1 LSVRFVAQEFS
12 YWFSNPLTGMIEGN
26 SGINNDLIG
35 RLHGIMRPFLLRR
48 LKKDVEKQLPGKF
61 EHIVM
66 CKLSRRQQFL
76 YEEFMSRSSTRSLM
90 QGGGFMGMMNVLMQ
104 LRKVC
109 NHPDLFEP
117 RPIISAFVLDRIE
130 YRVNSILFTNESMTG
145 LKRVSGDL
153 LSLWHYDEDVLFDG
167 SLSSRSVSRERFMS
181 VMIDDVNIDKPHYLG
196 TTREY
201 DDFILAMRNMEIRA
215 RMEKREANF
224 KIIER
229 RSQRSRL
236 SANWR
241 LVECLTLPHSV
252 VQNAFLARTEARAR
266 CVTPYCWLDL
276 VKTEAE
282 RAVSMKDVL
291 ERFVFVRARA
301 KADKIELVTNNV
313 AMSNAVGHPLG
324 SPLLEA
330 KMRTVIADSLRPF
343 YPAHIRQQIYFP
355 DRKLVQFDSG
365 KLQMLSTMLRE
376 LKQGGHKCLIFTQ
389 MSKMLDILEI
399 FLNINGHTYVRLDGA
414 TTVDRRQ
421 KLMDR
426 FNGDPKLFC
435 FILSTRSGGFGINL
449 TGADTVIF
457 FDSDW
462 NPAMDAQAQD
472 RAHRIGQTR
481 EVHIYRLVCS
491 STVEEN
497 ILIKAKQKRHL
508 DYLVMTEGNFSEA
521 SLFNVDSVKGMLG
534 IEESDASSTQNSKLP
549 GVASADIDAAMAA
562 AEDEE
567 DIKAMRNAQDEL
579 RKEGDEF
586 DENAPQGVAGEAPI
600 TELDDDDEGADKNAA
615 ADAESKV
622 GTSSAPAGS
631 ESTQLAVAAKEDAD
645 MEAEFASWQSKIG
658 TDFDSIQSALK
669 PIERFAYKMHTEVE
683 PFYSIPYLLD
693 LQRMNE
699 LAEEKGGVTQEDEE
713 WNVAEIERQK
723 EENEERA
730 LNEGELLWAPMTYRD
745 MRKMKHWYRR
755 ERERIHGA
763 IRRRAITGEAWS
775 QVVDVES
782 GLPFWY
788 NSDTGDASYTTPDI
802 VVRQQ
807 NVEKAYREGY
817 SALPSPALFSIF
829 HCLTPVERM
838 QAGASCSH
846 WRSVA
851 AGEEF
856 HLKVFPVEVTS
867 NRSFMEKSKSK
878 DSKVFSTI
886 SEAIAAALPGDTI
899 VLSHGHYWEN
909 DVTIAKPLRF
919 VGDIE
924 DPARCAVEITGTIN
938 VMENAKAVV
947 FAGINVSR
955 PRRLPNAK
963 SLLRLQGR
971 LVLNVSCNACIPYLP
986 RTSIYGLYIVYQ
998 CVASCRCI
1006 SAASTTMKGM
1016 GPVSSFA
1023 NPAVFACML
1032 AL

>member
-1 LSVRFVAQEFS
+1 
-12 YWFSNPLTGMIEGN
+12 MIEGN

-117 RPIISAFVLDRIE
+117 RPIISAFVVDRID
-130 YRVNSILFTNESMTG
+130 YWVNSMLFMSESMGG
-145 LKRVSGDL
+145 LRRVSRDL
-153 LSLWHYDEDVLFDG
+153 FYLWHHDEDTLFDAT
-167 SLSSRSVSRERFMS
+167 LSSRCVSRDRFMN

-196 TTREY
+196 ATREY
-201 DDFILAMRNMEIRA
+201 DDFIQAMREMEIRT
-215 RMEKREANF
+215 RMEKREANY

-229 RSQRSRL
+229 RSHRSRL
-236 SANWR
+236 SSNWR
-241 LVECLTLPHSV
+241 LIQCLALPKSTI
-252 VQNAFLARTEARAR
+252 QNAFLARSDAKARYA
-266 CVTPYCWLDL
+266 TPQCWFDL
-276 VKTEAE
+276 VQTEEE
-282 RAVSMKDVL
+282 RAISMKDIL

-313 AMSNAVGHPLG
+313 AISKSISNPLG
-324 SPLLEA
+324 SPMLEA
-330 KMRTVIADSLRPF
+330 KLRATIVDVLRPF

-365 KLQMLSTMLRE
+365 KLQVLSTMLRD

-399 FLNINGHTYVRLDGA
+399 FLNLNGHTYVRLDGA

-449 TGADTVIF
+449 TGADSVIF

-521 SLFNVDSVKGMLG
+521 SLFNADSVKGMLG
-534 IEESDASSTQNSKLP
+534 IEELDASSTPSSKLP

-567 DIKAMRNAQDEL
+567 DLKAMRNAQDEL

-586 DENAPQGVAGEAPI
+586 DENAPQGVVGEGPI
-600 TELDDDDEGADKNAA
+600 TELDDEDEGMDKNAT

-622 GTSSAPAGS
+622 GTSSGPAGS
-631 ESTQLAVAAKEDAD
+631 ESAQLAVAAKEDAD

-775 QVVDVES
+775 EIVDAES

-788 NSDTGDASYTTPDI
+788 NADTGDASYNAPDI

-807 NVEKAYREGY
+807 NIEKAYREGY
-817 SALPSPALFSIF
+817 SALPAPALSCVF

-838 QAGASCSH
+838 QAGASCPH

-851 AGEEF
+851 SGEEF

-867 NRSFMEKSKSK
+867 NRTFMEKSKSK

-886 SEAIAAALPGDTI
+886 TEAIEAALPGDTI

-909 DVTIAKPLRF
+909 DVSITKPLRF

-924 DPARCAVEITGTIN
+924 DPARCAVEIIGTIN
-938 VMENAKAVV
+938 VTAKARAVI

-963 SLLRLQGR
+963 SLLRSQGR
-971 LVLNVSCNACIPYLP
+971 LALNVSYRVTRVSYPIYL
-986 RTSIYGLYIVYQ
+986 SE
-998 CVASCRCI
+998 
-1006 SAASTTMKGM
+1006 
-1016 GPVSSFA
+1016 VSSCIHLWLA
-1023 NPAVFACML
+1023 IDVFL
-1032 AL
+1032 RL